1 MKRKSPHVDKLTE
14 KLAANIETSIQGE
27 LKLPE
32 EDMKFVLEFE
42 SCQNEKLEILS
53 ETALESM

>member
-32 EDMKFVLEFE
+32 EDMKFVLECE
-42 SCQNEKLEILS
+42 SCQNEKL
-53 ETALESM
+53 